1 MKEVTEAA
9 NLIDEIIAM
18 EWWQFQA
25 VENEGGRAGC
35 QDDLETFAIM
45 RKSQFMAWD
54 RDVVESYYRDIKTAR
69 ETCRNLITE
78 KYGRMMESTS
88 PAQYEEI
95 KKFFPEIPPAQKAL
109 IEEAVAINV
118 KWEEDFIRKYP
129 KLGGN
134 GRLIHTSE
142 DSLWETS
149 SETYAR
155 GELMT
160 YSMETVEKYLN
171 MCRRMVSEGISLAE
185 LTRFH
190 MCRLYGYDS
199 IEQAEASL

>member
-1 MKEVTEAA
+1 MKDRMD
-9 NLIDEIIAM
+9 LIEEIIAM

-35 QDDLETFAIM
+35 QDDLETFTIM
-45 RKSQFMAWD
+45 RKSQFLAWD
-54 RDVVESYYRDIKTAR
+54 TEVIESYYGDVVAAR
-69 ETCRNLITE
+69 KACRNLITE
-78 KYGRMMESTS
+78 KYGRMMESTAPS
-88 PAQYEEI
+88 EYENI
-95 KKFFPEIPPAQKAL
+95 KAHFPEVPPAQKAL

-118 KWEEDFIRKYP
+118 RWEEDFVRKYP

-134 GRLIHTSE
+134 GRSIHTSE
-142 DSLWETS
+142 DSPWNTS
-149 SETYAR
+149 VETYAR
-155 GELMT
+155 GELST

-185 LTRFH
+185 LTRFF